1 MEVVVSYV
9 AKALVFFTSMVLYVY
24 LFSAI
29 IPKFIMKLRCKKENT
44 RDRGIKKFIYSNGRC
59 ILYETELKVR
69 NYVSSYA
76 LYTENGY
83 KYIKCKTA
91 RNIRHLRYDVYTFD
105 KNNKLI
111 DIIEVNETIDN
122 GEYTNSVL
130 LPPETSY
137 ARFVLRKADSFYAS
151 KEIIAVYPLWRYIVC
166 GVVVAMATALESAVM
181 YLISRNIIVDALR
194 LRMELSTPIR
204 MTIFTAVISL
214 IVAGLTILAYRRN
227 CKKVINK

>member
-1 MEVVVSYV
+1 MGVCGSEMNDSWPLE
-9 AKALVFFTSMVLYVY
+9 ALKAQAVCIYTFL
-24 LFSAI
+24 
-29 IPKFIMKLRCKKENT
+29 LRARAQSES
-44 RDRGIKKFIYSNGRC
+44 R
-59 ILYETELKVR
+59 E
-69 NYVSSYA
+69 
-76 LYTENGY
+76 Y
-83 KYIKCKTA
+83 KYIKCTTA

-137 ARFVLRKADSFYAS
+137 VRFVLRKADSFYAS